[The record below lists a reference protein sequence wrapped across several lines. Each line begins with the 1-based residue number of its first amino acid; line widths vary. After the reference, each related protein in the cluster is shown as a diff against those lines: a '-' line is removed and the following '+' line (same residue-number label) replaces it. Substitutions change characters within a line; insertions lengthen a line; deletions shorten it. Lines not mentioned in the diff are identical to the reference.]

1 MSDTSKEKLESRVRS
16 IIGDVFS
23 LSPGEASGD
32 LQIGKP
38 PQWDSIGHMQLLVRI
53 EDEFGLRFPMH
64 AVPNMVNVEA
74 ILDAIQS
81 QQSQ

>member
-1 MSDTSKEKLESRVRS
+1 MSEIPEDKLERQVRS
-16 IIGDVFS
+16 IIVDVFK
-23 LSPGEASGD
+23 LSPDEATGD

-64 AVPNMVNVEA
+64 AIPNLINVPAILEA
-74 ILDAIQS
+74 IQA
-81 QQSQ
+81 QQ